1 VKLLI
6 AKGANVKQANK
17 VWSVVVVVVVAAAP
31 VGAVSGSCLLH
42 LLLALTHSISICFNI
57 CTQ

>member
-1 VKLLI
+1 VVKLLI

-17 VWSVVVVVVVAAAP
+17 VWSVVVVVAAAP